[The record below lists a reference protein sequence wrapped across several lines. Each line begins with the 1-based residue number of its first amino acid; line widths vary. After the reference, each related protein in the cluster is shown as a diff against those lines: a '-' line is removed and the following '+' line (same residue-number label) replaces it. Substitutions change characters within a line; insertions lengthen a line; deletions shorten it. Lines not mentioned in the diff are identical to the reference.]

1 MLRYCKDFTQFKKKK
16 KHVFI
21 VFAILYFHCY
31 KFMLLIYCKFA
42 LLTQSGG
49 SSPYYY
55 LVETIR
61 QVNFWVTVLG
71 ISFSHILP

>member
-1 MLRYCKDFTQFKKKK
+1 
-16 KHVFI
+16 
-21 VFAILYFHCY
+21 
-31 KFMLLIYCKFA
+31 MLLIYCKFA

-49 SSPYYY
+49 SSPNYY

-61 QVNFWVTVLG
+61 QVHFWVTVLG